1 MNIKKFLSLF
11 SIISCFIII
20 SCIFNSE
27 GTSNMENIMRGTWK
41 VERTDTILDIR
52 NNIIN
57 IYKRDSLLY
66 SGNYIVDPIQSTH
79 TEWIWD
85 VKKNEDDISLT
96 WNINNKTG
104 KLIYVT
110 NDCDK
115 KTVKFIINEQSYIKN
130 LYKID

>member
-115 KTVKFIINEQSYIKN
+115 TTVKFIINEQSYIKN

>member
-85 VKKNEDDISLT
+85 VKKMKMIFL
-96 WNINNKTG
+96 
-104 KLIYVT
+104 
-110 NDCDK
+110 
-115 KTVKFIINEQSYIKN
+115 
-130 LYKID
+130 

>member
-27 GTSNMENIMRGTWK
+27 GTSNMENIMRGTLK
-41 VERTDTILDIR
+41 VERTFTIIYII
-52 NNIIN
+52 NNKIN

-66 SGNYIVDPIQSTH
+66 FGNYIVDPIQSTH

-115 KTVKFIINEQSYIKN
+115 TTVKFIINEQSYIKN

>member
-1 MNIKKFLSLF
+1 
-11 SIISCFIII
+11 
-20 SCIFNSE
+20 
-27 GTSNMENIMRGTWK
+27 MENIMRGTWK

-115 KTVKFIINEQSYIKN
+115 TTVKFIINEKSYIKN

>member
-1 MNIKKFLSLF
+1 
-11 SIISCFIII
+11 
-20 SCIFNSE
+20 
-27 GTSNMENIMRGTWK
+27 MENIMRGTWK

-85 VKKNEDDISLT
+85 VKK
-96 WNINNKTG
+96 K
-104 KLIYVT
+104 
-110 NDCDK
+110 
-115 KTVKFIINEQSYIKN
+115 
-130 LYKID
+130 